1 MQVNVFLAR
10 DCRDG
15 ETRLLILPAAQ
26 RSSSTTF
33 HGRGWRFYGT
43 LDSQSD
49 LFEGI
54 AVELRLQ
61 ARGYVLVEANR
72 KRCSCATA
80 RLGE

>member
-15 ETRLLILPAAQ
+15 ETRLLVLPAALK
-26 RSSSTTF
+26 SSTTTF
-33 HGRGWRFYGT
+33 HGRHWRFYGT

-49 LFEGI
+49 LFDGL

-61 ARGYVLVEANR
+61 ARGYAVVETR
-72 KRCSCATA
+72 SKRCT
-80 RLGE
+80 